1 MILKSLLYIGK
12 IILTN
17 QIQQFQVNHRP
28 GKRLLRSI
36 NLLQEELAALEQVN
50 VWQTKLIESYTRVLD
65 DATYPTDIPSR
76 RALFQYERLL
86 LDSCIDNLDDTHD
99 DYRELMRRCGPLS
112 ESTKQSAE
120 INEEDHGKAIF
131 VFTVVTVIFMP
142 LSFVTSY
149 LGMNTSDIR
158 DMENKQ
164 SLFWAIALPLTAVT
178 MGSILFMA
186 YYSDELRDSSS
197 SWYKRLTGKEDTSKS
212 ARSISVAQRKR
223 ALKNPLDSSS
233 TVDYKSLADEA
244 EFAPPRHVGF
254 GQRINYEKHAEYL
267 DTLGPAPATIAYDNA
282 ETIAANAPELRS
294 GGRSNMAV
302 PTMRISLPTLKS
314 SMPEHFSSPEYVRTR
329 PYGQSRLPVQ
339 PPLPRPAYNST
350 KPTYMRVAR
359 KYIDVDTLLRQGIP
373 YEIDSTDPDY
383 FILLKYMDESEL
395 DMLFESARLTRAIT
409 TRRGDDIADFG
420 VEKPMGYDWVNK
432 SRKRHVS
439 GRDGAYGRGGR
450 TRIYIE

>member
-1 MILKSLLYIGK
+1 M
-12 IILTN
+12 
-17 QIQQFQVNHRP
+17 NHRP

-50 VWQTKLIESYTRVLD
+50 VWQTKLIDSYTRVLD

-76 RALFQYERLL
+76 RAFFQYERLL
-86 LDSCIDNLDDTHD
+86 LDSCIDNLGDTRD

-149 LGMNTSDIR
+149 LGMNTADIR

-197 SWYKRLTGKEDTSKS
+197 SWYKRLTGKQDASKS

-223 ALKNPLDSSS
+223 AMKNPSDSSS

-244 EFAPPRHVGF
+244 EFASPRHYGF
-254 GQRINYEKHAEYL
+254 GQRIDYGQHAEYL
-267 DTLGPAPATIAYDNA
+267 DIPGPGPVPTTIAYDYAQLNP
-282 ETIAANAPELRS
+282 ANLPEMRS
-294 GGRSNMAV
+294 GGRLNLV
-302 PTMRISLPTLKS
+302 PPTMKL
-314 SMPEHFSSPEYVRTR
+314 SMPARFSSPEYERTR
-329 PYGQSRLPVQ
+329 PYGRPR
-339 PPLPRPAYNST
+339 PPLPPPPLGPAYNAT
-350 KPTYMRVAR
+350 RPTYMRVAR
-359 KYIDVDTLLRQGIP
+359 KYVDVDTLLRYGIP
-373 YEIDSTDPDY
+373 WEIDSTDPDY
-383 FILLKYMDESEL
+383 FILLKYMDELEL
-395 DMLFESARLTRAIT
+395 DMLFDHAKISRDRNA
-409 TRRGDDIADFG
+409 RRGDQSYHGLMDEVVAEIG
-420 VEKPMGYDWVNK
+420 EEKPKGYEWVSK
-432 SRKRHVS
+432 GRKPHAY
-439 GRDGAYGRGGR
+439 GRDWGYSRGGR
-450 TRIYIE
+450 TRTRNG